1 MTEDERIVRNLLA
14 AVDAGDLTSAATL
27 LADDVRFRLGGAE
40 PGIGPAAIAAAFGA
54 MTQTVASLS
63 HDILAVWAV
72 DAPEPAIICEL
83 TAHFQHHDGSRLALP
98 CINVYRLR
106 GGLIADY
113 RIFMDFTPLATT

>member
-1 MTEDERIVRNLLA
+1 M
-14 AVDAGDLTSAATL
+14 
-27 LADDVRFRLGGAE
+27 
-40 PGIGPAAIAAAFGA
+40 AAAFGA

-83 TAHFQHHDGSRLALP
+83 TANFQHHDGSRLVLP
-98 CINVYRLR
+98 CITVYRLR

-113 RIFMDFTPLATT
+113 RIFMDLTPLVTT